1 MLYKKGKAT
10 SVECHLPA
18 IKQVFLCITIFFTF
32 YCNIH
37 RYGKKVVHLKIFL
50 AFFLI
55 DCNWHCCLCFTL
67 VTCLMPVFHV
77 PQSLNICS
85 IFDIGDV
92 LVVLVLIIPF
102 TWTVFLIA
110 YEKEIFQ
117 DS

>member
-1 MLYKKGKAT
+1 MYQELSVICQQLSKCLYALPYFLHSTAIYTGMAKGCPPKD
-10 SVECHLPA
+10 
-18 IKQVFLCITIFFTF
+18 
-32 YCNIH
+32 
-37 RYGKKVVHLKIFL
+37 FL